1 MKFNFRKFLIDRN
14 VRLNCRI
21 FRARKFLLGFE
32 NANAMLRRLDKCS
45 MIPILRQN
53 GAQIGERCDI
63 EAPLL
68 FHNCAN
74 GRFDNLIVGNDCH
87 IGKNCFIDL
96 HEQVILENNV
106 VVSMQTTFITH
117 IDVGKS
123 ELKKFYPVVRAKIV
137 LRNHVYLSV
146 NSTILKGVEI
156 GDHALVA
163 AGSVV
168 NKNVEPYSVV
178 GGVPA
183 RLIKTIERSDRK

>member
-1 MKFNFRKFLIDRN
+1 MKFDFRKFLIDLN
-14 VRLNCRI
+14 VRLNCLI

-32 NANAMLRRLDKCS
+32 NANAMLRRLDKYS

-68 FHNCAN
+68 FHNCMN
-74 GRFDNLIVGNDCH
+74 GRFDNLTIGNDCH

-96 HEQVILENNV
+96 HDRVILENNV

-117 IDVGKS
+117 ISVGKS
-123 ELKKFYPVVRAKIV
+123 ELKQFYPKTTAKIV
-137 LRNHVYLSV
+137 VRNHAYTSV

-168 NKNVEPYSVV
+168 NRCIEPYSVV
-178 GGVPA
+178 GGMPA
-183 RLIKTIERSDRK
+183 RFIKTIEHSDRK